1 MISFLRGTCAMVTSE
16 QVILDVNGVGYGV
29 YVPKTLLDELSDRNK
44 FRGTEMMLYT
54 SLQVKEDSMTLYGF
68 STPAERELFLL
79 LLMVSGIGP
88 KGALNILSVLPPD
101 KLRFAILS
109 KDEKA
114 ISKAPGIGAKTAKK
128 LILELSDRLKIEATD
143 QDPGLGGISPADP
156 DLSSA
161 DAGSEASS
169 AVLALT
175 ELGFG
180 RTESYQAVRKVL
192 SAEGME
198 EADAETLIK
207 FALKQLY

>member
-1 MISFLRGTCAMVTSE
+1 MISFLRGICVQVTTE

-44 FRGTEMMLYT
+44 FRGSEMTLYT

-79 LLMVSGIGP
+79 LLVVSGIGP

-128 LILELSDRLKIEATD
+128 LILELSDRLKIEDVSLD
-143 QDPGLGGISPADP
+143 QGSEGISSADVS
-156 DLSSA
+156 LSSA
-161 DAGSEASS
+161 DSDSEASQ

-198 EADAETLIK
+198 GADAETLIK
-207 FALKQLY
+207 QALKQLY

>member
-1 MISFLRGTCAMVTSE
+1 MISFLRGTCAAITTE
-16 QVILDVNGVGYGV
+16 QVILDVGGVGYGV
-29 YVPKTLLDELSDRNK
+29 YVPKTLLDEMSDRNK
-44 FRGTEMMLYT
+44 FRGAEITLYT

-68 STPAERELFLL
+68 STVQERDLFLL
-79 LLMVSGIGP
+79 LLVVSGIGP

-114 ISKAPGIGAKTAKK
+114 IAKAPGIGAKTAKK
-128 LILELSDRLKIEATD
+128 LILELSDRLKINEEDSDYESA
-143 QDPGLGGISPADP
+143 GISSG
-156 DLSSA
+156 DLSPSSA
-161 DAGSEASS
+161 DSDSQANQ

-192 SAEGME
+192 SMDGME
-198 EADAETLIK
+198 QADAETLIK
-207 FALKQLY
+207 QALKQLY